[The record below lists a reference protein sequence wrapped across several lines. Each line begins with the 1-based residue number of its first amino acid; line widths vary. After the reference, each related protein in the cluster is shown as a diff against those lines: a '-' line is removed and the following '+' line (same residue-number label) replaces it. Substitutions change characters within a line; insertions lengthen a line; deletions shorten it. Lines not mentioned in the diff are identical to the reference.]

1 MQMLAAALA
10 LASSHAFVALRSTVR
25 APSTRLSSSVWYDAQ
40 PQRRALIAGNWK
52 LNPSTA
58 QDADALLAL
67 LASNVRTMATPPEI
81 VIFPPMP
88 YLQRA
93 LDAVDGTGIAVG
105 AQDISLEESGAFT
118 GEVAASMVRS
128 LGCDWALVGH
138 SERRTLYDEGDDVCN
153 QKVLRCL
160 AQDGLKVILC
170 AASRAAIKFQA
181 SRRCRGVQGYLY
193 MDAAPLSTYAA
204 LAMRRRTSDLGSH
217 SASWTPAAPASAGAA
232 AKRPGG
238 TEDGRSPP
246 RRRGSMLEPR
256 PS

>member
-10 LASSHAFVALRSTVR
+10 VACSHAFVVPRVR
-25 APSTRLSSSVWYDAQ
+25 APSTHLSSSVWYDAQ

-58 QDADALLAL
+58 QNADALLAL

-88 YLQRA
+88 YLQKA
-93 LDAVDGTGIAVG
+93 LEAVDGTGIAVG
-105 AQDISLEESGAFT
+105 AQDVSLEESGAFT

-181 SRRCRGVQGYLY
+181 SRRCRG
-193 MDAAPLSTYAA
+193 D
-204 LAMRRRTSDLGSH
+204 
-217 SASWTPAAPASAGAA
+217 
-232 AKRPGG
+232 
-238 TEDGRSPP
+238 
-246 RRRGSMLEPR
+246 
-256 PS
+256 

>member
-10 LASSHAFVALRSTVR
+10 LASSHAFVAPRSTVR
-25 APSTRLSSSVWYDAQ
+25 APSSRLRSSVWYDAQ

-67 LASNVRTMATPPEI
+67 LASNVRTMATPPEL

-88 YLQRA
+88 YLQKA

-105 AQDISLEESGAFT
+105 AQDVSLEESGAFT

-138 SERRTLYDEGDDVCN
+138 
-153 QKVLRCL
+153 
-160 AQDGLKVILC
+160 
-170 AASRAAIKFQA
+170 
-181 SRRCRGVQGYLY
+181 
-193 MDAAPLSTYAA
+193 
-204 LAMRRRTSDLGSH
+204 
-217 SASWTPAAPASAGAA
+217 
-232 AKRPGG
+232 
-238 TEDGRSPP
+238 
-246 RRRGSMLEPR
+246 
-256 PS
+256 